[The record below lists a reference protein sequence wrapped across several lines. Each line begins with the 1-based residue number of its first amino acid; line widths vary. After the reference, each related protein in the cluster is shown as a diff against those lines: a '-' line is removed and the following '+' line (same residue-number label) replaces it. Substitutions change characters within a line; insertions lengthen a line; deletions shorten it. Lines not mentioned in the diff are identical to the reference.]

1 MKHDEKGL
9 VKDWKNGEDIHRFD
23 WDLSLL
29 SKDLYK
35 IRDFKEHMMKLMLT
49 NGWIATHFK
58 AEQDR
63 VGSWE
68 ERYWQCVTIDW
79 NCIEFYNLLEL
90 GREESGREDAGQW
103 IVASFGELNFLHRT
117 KLEWFHD
124 IKLLHCLSLI
134 IDSSTKACRTG
145 EAWGERSSLELGDN
159 GHTSWL
165 VLACLQRSVV
175 KDDWLWCG
183 KESILT
189 KYMSWHM
196 MVRDMVRM
204 RRKKYIYKRLICV
217 ARKGTG

>member
-1 MKHDEKGL
+1 MKHDKKGL

-35 IRDFKEHMMKLMLT
+35 IRDFKEHMMKLMLM
-49 NGWIATHFK
+49 NGWIATYFK

-103 IVASFGELNFLHRT
+103 IVASLWRIKFLAQNETRVISRHKIVALFVIDNWFINQSLQNWWSLGGE
-117 KLEWFHD
+117 E
-124 IKLLHCLSLI
+124 
-134 IDSSTKACRTG
+134 
-145 EAWGERSSLELGDN
+145 
-159 GHTSWL
+159 
-165 VLACLQRSVV
+165 
-175 KDDWLWCG
+175 
-183 KESILT
+183 
-189 KYMSWHM
+189 
-196 MVRDMVRM
+196 
-204 RRKKYIYKRLICV
+204 
-217 ARKGTG
+217 

>member
-1 MKHDEKGL
+1 M
-9 VKDWKNGEDIHRFD
+9 
-23 WDLSLL
+23 
-29 SKDLYK
+29 
-35 IRDFKEHMMKLMLT
+35 LM

-79 NCIEFYNLLEL
+79 NCIEFDNLLEL
-90 GREESGREDAGQW
+90 GREESGGEDAGQW

-159 GHTSWL
+159 GHFMVGPGMFAEKCSQVWL
-165 VLACLQRSVV
+165 AMMWKRIYCDKIYELAHDGEGHG
-175 KDDWLWCG
+175 KDEK
-183 KESILT
+183 KE
-189 KYMSWHM
+189 
-196 MVRDMVRM
+196 
-204 RRKKYIYKRLICV
+204 KKYIQNVDLAVKTNLVWLERGLGRDQKDIDRVDCPCCEKESNMTKWMKWHMKRGGFGGD
-217 ARKGTG
+217 K